1 MRQALETL
9 PPGSPAPLRG
19 PAPIP
24 ARTIGATAVENRGQA
39 GPLLQTVHDA
49 LGHIPPVDVAL
60 GHAVFGNQQQDLPE
74 HAIRAK

>member
-24 ARTIGATAVENRGQA
+24 ARTIGATAVEDRGQA
-39 GPLLQTVHDA
+39 GPLLQTVHDP
-49 LGHIPPVDVAL
+49 LGHIPPGDVAL
-60 GHAVFGNQQQDLPE
+60 DHVAFGRAQQDLSE
-74 HAIRAK
+74 HAIRAR